1 MLTSVPLAEVRST
14 HRLIVEHV
22 NKIRQDNL
30 LLRDATA
37 VMILE
42 SNLAFES
49 QHILHALGEA
59 GVKKW
64 LALAEGPGGSLDLLT
79 TAGRKE
85 EYTLLLREA
94 MRMSKISLAET
105 FFSISMSKGAYLKKL
120 NEELL
125 NFSCITEEPKTTF
138 GKSRKTYTGKLAGK
152 QDDTVLSMQMALY
165 GVRQFF
171 QNPKYNSYRIPS
183 APTPISAGPR
193 VGASHPSWL

>member
-1 MLTSVPLAEVRST
+1 MLTSVLFAEVRST
-14 HRLIVEHV
+14 HSLIVNHI
-22 NKIRQDNL
+22 NKVRAENL
-30 LLRDATA
+30 VLSKATA

-59 GVKKW
+59 NVKKW
-64 LALAEGPGGSLDLLT
+64 LALAEGPGGSLGLHT

-105 FFSISMSKGAYLKKL
+105 FFSISMGKDAYLQKL
-120 NEELL
+120 SEELL

-138 GKSRKTYTGKLAGK
+138 GKTRKTYTGKLAGK
-152 QDDTVLSMQMALY
+152 QDDTVLSLQMALY

-171 QNPKYNSYRIPS
+171 TSSKYSSYRTPS
-183 APTPISAGPR
+183 EL
-193 VGASHPSWL
+193 V